1 MPVIDTGLTL
11 KGVRSEFF
19 NRFNASKTYF
29 QDWSTRIASTTDA
42 ERYRWLGTVPQM
54 REWGQGRLAK
64 GLRGEAYNVD
74 NLKYEATLEVDR
86 DEVSDDQ
93 TGQIMV
99 RAAELGQRAATHK
112 DYLLGL
118 LMDNGGTAGYN
129 SYDGV
134 AFFTVSHSSGSSG
147 WQSNAVVVDTA
158 GDATTITTGE
168 MATGI
173 QNGIAAL
180 MAFKDDQGFPMALN
194 QDSITVVVPPDYYW
208 RAAEALGANIIQ
220 NTSNIMQGVAQ
231 LAVFPFLTAPTTA
244 DGYIYILKTDGVV
257 RPFIFQDREPITF
270 SAIDQ
275 PDSEEV
281 FMREKMY
288 YGVRARYRMTYGYW
302 QYAVRVNFT

>member
-1 MPVIDTGLTL
+1 MAVIDTGLTL

-19 NRFNASKTYF
+19 NRFNATRTYF
-29 QDWSTRIASTTDA
+29 QDWSTRIPSTTDA

-54 REWGQGRLAK
+54 REWGQGRHAK
-64 GLRGEAYNVD
+64 GLRNEAYNVD

-86 DEVSDDQ
+86 DEIADDQ
-93 TGQIMV
+93 TGQIMI

-118 LMDNGGTAGYN
+118 LMDNGGSSGFN

-134 AFFTVSHSSGSSG
+134 SFFTVSHSSGSSG
-147 WQSNAVVVDTA
+147 WQSNAIVIDTA

-173 QNGIAAL
+173 AQGIAA
-180 MAFKDDQGFPMALN
+180 MMGFKDDQGLPMAID
-194 QDSITVVVPPDYYW
+194 QGSISVVVHPDYYW
-208 RAAEALGANIIQ
+208 KAREALGATVIA
-220 NTSNIMQGVAQ
+220 NTSNVLQGAANLVS
-231 LAVFPFLTAPTTA
+231 FPFLTAPTTA
-244 DGYIYILKTDGVV
+244 DGYIYLVKNDGVV
-257 RPFIFQDREPITF
+257 RPFIFQDREPVTF
-270 SAIDQ
+270 AAIDQ

-281 FMREKMY
+281 FMREKNY

-302 QYAVRVNFT
+302 QYCVRVNFT